1 MSPSGA
7 TPTRASATSRTFALA
22 PWHSHTPTSRCATSP
37 TPCATP
43 SVAIFVYFDPPYVP
57 MSRTATFTAYAAGG
71 FGPEEQRR
79 LSGVFGQLSARS
91 VSVVLS
97 NSSVPEVRKLYS
109 EYSIAVVKAARAVNS
124 KATRRG
130 RVSEVVVS
138 NGQKSPRAK
147 RSAP

>member
-22 PWHSHTPTSRCATSP
+22 PLALAHADIAVRDFAD
-37 TPCATP
+37 A
-43 SVAIFVYFDPPYVP
+43 VRDAKRGDFVYFDPPYVP

-71 FGPEEQRR
+71 FGPEDQRR

-97 NSSVPEVRKLYS
+97 NSYVPEVRKLYS
-109 EYSIAVVKAARAVNS
+109 EYSIAVVKARA
-124 KATRRG
+124 
-130 RVSEVVVS
+130 
-138 NGQKSPRAK
+138 P
-147 RSAP
+147 